1 MLLGFGFFQSLPN
14 KISSALL
21 LAFHFLEG
29 VNVPFRPNNYKSCIR
44 CQKLC
49 KACFRRH
56 MECAVLKRFLK
67 VQGTFSIKKFLAI
80 PLFHLKKLNLI
91 RFIKTLYKNLFPS
104 SGSLRLPPSPRRR
117 LINSNYIAFFGNKH
131 VCDNLILHNLDFTT
145 M

>member
-1 MLLGFGFFQSLPN
+1 MQFHCIFRDKIISCVIRIWFFQSLPN
-14 KISSALL
+14 KISFALL

-29 VNVPFRPNNYKSCIR
+29 VNVPFRHNNHKSCIR

-67 VQGTFSIKKFLAI
+67 VQGTFSIKKFLQI
-80 PLFHLKKLNLI
+80 PLSNLEKLNLI

-104 SGSLRLPPSPRRR
+104 SVSLCSTSSPQGEG
-117 LINSNYIAFFGNKH
+117 LKTQNFYVKYKFY
-131 VCDNLILHNLDFTT
+131 CL
-145 M
+145 